1 MARIAINTRF
11 LLPGKLEGFGW
22 YTYELTKRITE
33 QHPEHEFY
41 LFFDRHVDKSFVFG
55 KNVTTVVLSPPAR
68 HPFLF
73 ILWFDLLIPRA
84 LKKYKIDLFFS
95 PDGFLSLRTSIPQ
108 VGTIHDISF
117 EHFPEAVPKLPR
129 WYLIKYFPLFANK
142 ATHIL
147 TVSEFSKQDICNQY
161 KIDTS
166 KVTAVW
172 NGASSTFHP
181 LEEDQIQEVR
191 KRFSSGK
198 PYFLFV
204 GSIHP
209 RKNLK
214 RLIEAFTIYCQ
225 DPNNNWDL
233 VIVGAAMWSGS
244 AEFTIS
250 DEFKN
255 RIRFLGRLKQEELV
269 HVTAAA
275 GALAY
280 VPYFEGFGIPLAEAM
295 KCGTPILSG
304 DRSCLPE
311 IAGDAAIYC
320 NPFDVDS
327 ISNGLINI
335 STNRELQVELSQK
348 GLTRSA
354 LFDWNRSAA
363 EVWKVINQILTETSG
378 RKAK

>member
-33 QHPEHEFY
+33 QHPEHEFF
-41 LFFDRHVDKSFVFG
+41 LFFDRQVDQSFVFG
-55 KNVTTVVLSPPAR
+55 KNVTTIVLSPPAR

-73 ILWFDLLIPRA
+73 ILWFELLIPRA

-95 PDGFLSLRTSIPQ
+95 PDGFLSLKTSIPQ
-108 VGTIHDISF
+108 IGTIHDISF
-117 EHFPEAVPKLPR
+117 EHFPHDIPRLPR
-129 WYLIKYFPLFANK
+129 WYLKKYFPLFAKK

-147 TVSEFSKQDICNQY
+147 TVSEFSKEDICNRY
-161 KIDTS
+161 KIETS
-166 KVTAVW
+166 KITAIW
-172 NGASSTFHP
+172 NGASSSFLP
-181 LEEDQIQEVR
+181 LGENKIEEIR
-191 KRFSSGK
+191 IRFSSGK

-209 RKNLK
+209 RKNLE
-214 RLIEAFTIYCQ
+214 RLIEAFAIYCQ
-225 DPNNNWDL
+225 DQNNPWDL

-250 DEFKN
+250 DELKS
-255 RIRFLGRLKQEELV
+255 RIRFLGRLEQEDLV
-269 HVTAAA
+269 NVTAAA

-320 NPFDVDS
+320 DPFSVES
-327 ISNGLINI
+327 ISKGLINI
-335 STNRELQVELSQK
+335 AINRELQVELSQK
-348 GLTRSA
+348 GLSRSE
-354 LFDWNRSAA
+354 LFDWNRSAS
-363 EVWKVINQILTETSG
+363 EVWKVIDQVLSETSG
-378 RKAK
+378 SKVK

>member
-33 QHPEHEFY
+33 QHPEHEFF
-41 LFFDRHVDKSFVFG
+41 LFFDRQVDQSFVFG
-55 KNVTTVVLSPPAR
+55 KNVTTIVLSPPAR

-73 ILWFDLLIPRA
+73 ILWFELLIPRA

-95 PDGFLSLRTSIPQ
+95 PDGFLSLKTSIPQ
-108 VGTIHDISF
+108 IGTIHDISF
-117 EHFPEAVPKLPR
+117 EHFPHDIPRLPR
-129 WYLIKYFPLFANK
+129 WYLKKYFPLFAKK

-147 TVSEFSKQDICNQY
+147 TVSEFSKEDICNRY
-161 KIDTS
+161 KIETS
-166 KVTAVW
+166 KITAIW
-172 NGASSTFHP
+172 NGASSSFLP
-181 LEEDQIQEVR
+181 LGENKIEEIR
-191 KRFSSGK
+191 IRFSSGK

-209 RKNLK
+209 RKNLE
-214 RLIEAFTIYCQ
+214 RLIEAFAIYCQ
-225 DPNNNWDL
+225 DQNNPWDL

-250 DEFKN
+250 DELKS
-255 RIRFLGRLKQEELV
+255 RIRFLGRLEQEDLV
-269 HVTAAA
+269 NVTAAA

-320 NPFDVDS
+320 DPFSVES
-327 ISNGLINI
+327 ISKGLINI
-335 STNRELQVELSQK
+335 ATNRELQVELSQK
-348 GLTRSA
+348 GLSRSE
-354 LFDWNRSAA
+354 LFDWNRSAS
-363 EVWKVINQILTETSG
+363 EVWKVIDQVLSETSG
-378 RKAK
+378 SKVK

>member
-33 QHPEHEFY
+33 QHPEHEFF
-41 LFFDRHVDKSFVFG
+41 LFFDRQVDQSFVFG
-55 KNVTTVVLSPPAR
+55 KNVTTIVLSPPAR

-73 ILWFDLLIPRA
+73 ILWFELLIPRA

-108 VGTIHDISF
+108 IGTIHDISF
-117 EHFPEAVPKLPR
+117 EHFPHDIPRLPR
-129 WYLIKYFPLFANK
+129 WYLKKYFPLFAKK

-147 TVSEFSKQDICNQY
+147 TVSEFSKEDICNRY
-161 KIDTS
+161 KIETS
-166 KVTAVW
+166 KITAIW
-172 NGASSTFHP
+172 NGASSSFLP
-181 LEEDQIQEVR
+181 LGENKIEEIR
-191 KRFSSGK
+191 IRFSSGK

-209 RKNLK
+209 RKNLE
-214 RLIEAFTIYCQ
+214 RLIEAFAIYCQ
-225 DPNNNWDL
+225 DQNNPWDL

-250 DEFKN
+250 DELKS
-255 RIRFLGRLKQEELV
+255 RIRFLGRLEQEDLV
-269 HVTAAA
+269 NVTAAA

-320 NPFDVDS
+320 DPFSVES
-327 ISNGLINI
+327 ISKGLINI
-335 STNRELQVELSQK
+335 ATNRELQVELSQK
-348 GLTRSA
+348 GLSRSE
-354 LFDWNRSAA
+354 LFDWNRSAS
-363 EVWKVINQILTETSG
+363 EVWKVIDQVLSETSG
-378 RKAK
+378 SKVK